1 MQIQA
6 PQRTALATPTEL
18 ALQLS
23 DALLQQ
29 GDRRRAAALLE
40 TRGSEPALITRTRH
54 REALAAA
61 RDALAD
67 AEHAAAPELIAEELR
82 RAGDAIGRIT
92 GRTGVEDMLDLLFAQ
107 FCIGK

>member
-1 MQIQA
+1 MGGDS
-6 PQRTALATPTEL
+6 LAVSVARGDGL
-18 ALQLS
+18 AE
-23 DALLQQ
+23 ATRLLEA
-29 GDRRRAAALLE
+29 RAAALLE